1 MGKSISPITEQVGFH
16 LFSLLGSPKLDNT
29 MKPERWEQV
38 AQLHRAAL
46 EREGSERWTFLQQA
60 CGGDEELRR
69 EVMSLLAYEGKTAS
83 FMESSTVKAA
93 TKQLARSEVEPR
105 KRQSLDRFLPGAVLA
120 GRYRVVALL
129 GKGGMGEVYRADD
142 LTLRQPVALKFLPE
156 AAARN
161 EGFRAR
167 FRNEVRTARRVSHPN
182 VCRVYDVGE
191 VDGQTFLSMEY
202 VDGEDLASLLRRI
215 GRLPVDKALQIARQL
230 CAGLAEAH
238 REGVLHRDLK
248 PANVM
253 LDGRGHALI
262 TDFGLAIASVAEQ
275 IEEAD
280 VRSGTP
286 AYMAPE
292 QLEGKGV
299 SVKSDIYS
307 LGLVLYEI
315 LTGKRAFEGETLAEL
330 RSVRRA
336 KPPNRPSSVV
346 KDLDPAV
353 ERVILH
359 CLEPDPADRQA
370 SALAVAAALPGGD
383 PLAAALAAGE
393 TPSPE
398 MVAAAGETTG
408 LAPRMAVACLAAV
421 VVGVSFITYFGAKLN
436 GLQKLDFLLPPDV
449 LAYRS
454 QEIVEN
460 LGYARQ
466 RADWAHGFFY
476 DNDFRDYVRK
486 NDKPRPLWDAVL
498 SERPKVLGYWYR
510 QSPRLMDTQSMQGF
524 MYPGIITFD
533 DPPQVLSG
541 MVNLRLDSQG
551 RLTYFQAVPPEL
563 EENPPP
569 SRPAD
574 WNALFAAAGLDAAQ
588 FQAAVPAWNSLTAY
602 DERAAWT
609 GIWPGSNRPLRVEAA
624 AWGGKPVFFS
634 LIGPW
639 TKTGRIRHLGP
650 APRDFFNE
658 MQARQGDILTLGQKT
673 ATMIQVLL
681 FILVPVGA
689 GLIARRNYL
698 RGKGDSRAA
707 WRIAAAVFVIK
718 MAVWLCWA
726 HPTSTWATLGR
737 FFAAIS
743 GALFLSGLV
752 WVLYLAL
759 EPYVRRHWPDTII
772 SWSRLVSGRW
782 QDPLVGRDLLL
793 GVVLGTVWE
802 LVFGLQYIA
811 LLREGF
817 APQMGDPALLLGA
830 WETVGSLLGVT
841 LNVVAGLSFF
851 AVLFLLR
858 AALRNT
864 WRAVAVLVVILTAVT
879 SLATRAPLPIVITMA
894 VLWSTAAVDL
904 VRFGL
909 IATVVGFM
917 VAQTFQSIPYTL
929 DFSIW
934 YASHMLGMILS
945 FIALAV
951 WAFYTSLGGQRL
963 WNDQLLE

>member
-1 MGKSISPITEQVGFH
+1 
-16 LFSLLGSPKLDNT
+16 

-46 EREGSERWTFLQQA
+46 EREGSERWAFLEQA

-69 EVMSLLAYEGKTAS
+69 EVMSLLAYDGKTAT
-83 FMESSTVKAA
+83 FIESPALEVAA
-93 TKQLARSEVEPR
+93 QQFARGEVEAR
-105 KRQSLDRFLPGAVLA
+105 RRQSMDRFLPGAILA

-129 GKGGMGEVYRADD
+129 GKGGMGEVYRTDD
-142 LTLRQPVALKFLPE
+142 LTLGQPVALKFLPE
-156 AAARN
+156 AVARN
-161 EGFRAR
+161 EDFLGR
-167 FRNEVRTARRVSHPN
+167 FRNEVRIARRVSHPN

-215 GRLPVDKALQIARQL
+215 GRLPVDKALQIGHQL

-253 LDGRGHALI
+253 LDGCGHVLI
-262 TDFGLAIASVAEQ
+262 TDFGLAGLAEQ
-275 IEEAD
+275 IEGAD

-292 QLEGKGV
+292 QLEGTGV

-315 LTGKRAFEGETLAEL
+315 LTGKRAFEGKTPTEL
-330 RSVRRA
+330 RRVRRE
-336 KPPNRPSSVV
+336 KPPSRPSSEV

-353 ERVILH
+353 ERVILR
-359 CLEPDPADRQA
+359 CLEPDPADRPA

-408 LAPRMAVACLAAV
+408 LRPRVAVACLAAV
-421 VVGVSFITYFGAKLN
+421 ILGVSFITYVGAKLN
-436 GLQKLDFLLPPDV
+436 GLQKLDALLPPDV
-449 LAYRS
+449 LAHRS
-454 QEIVEN
+454 QEIVEI
-460 LGYARQ
+460 LGYAGQ
-466 RADWAHGFFY
+466 RADWAYGFFY

-486 NDKPRPLWDAVL
+486 NDKPRPLWDVVLAERPQVL
-498 SERPKVLGYWYR
+498 SYWYR
-510 QSPRLMDTQSMQGF
+510 QSPRLMDTESMQGF
-524 MYPGIITFD
+524 MNPGIITFD
-533 DPPQVLSG
+533 DPAQILSG

-551 RLTYFQAVPPEL
+551 WLTYFQAVPPEL
-563 EENPPP
+563 EEKPPP
-569 SRPAD
+569 SRTAD

-588 FQAAVPAWNSLTAY
+588 FHAVVPAWNSLTPSDA
-602 DERAAWT
+602 RVAWT

-624 AWGGKPVFFS
+624 AWRGKPVFFS

-639 TKTGRIRHLGP
+639 TKPGRIRHLGT
-650 APRDFFNE
+650 APRDFFSE
-658 MQARQGDILTLGQKT
+658 LQARQGDTPSLRQK
-673 ATMIQVLL
+673 AAAIIGVLI
-681 FILVPVGA
+681 FILVLAGG

-698 RGKGDSRAA
+698 RGKSDTRAA
-707 WRIAAAVFVIK
+707 CRIAVAVFVIK
-718 MAVWLCWA
+718 MAIWFCWV
-726 HPTSTWATLGR
+726 HPTSAWATLFR
-737 FFAAIS
+737 FIVATS

-752 WVLYLAL
+752 WALYIAF
-759 EPYVRRHWPDTII
+759 EPPIRRHWPDTII
-772 SWSRLVSGRW
+772 SWSRLVSGRLR
-782 QDPLVGRDLLL
+782 DPLVGRDLLL
-793 GVVLGTVWE
+793 GVVLGIVWE
-802 LVFGLQYIA
+802 VIFGLQYLV
-811 LLREGF
+811 LLRAGY

-830 WETVGSLLGVT
+830 WETVGSWLGGT
-841 LNVVAGLSFF
+841 LNVVGGLSFF
-851 AVLFLLR
+851 AILFLLR

-864 WRAVAVLVVILTAVT
+864 WRAVAVLVAILTAMT
-879 SLATRAPLPIVITMA
+879 SLASAHLLIAITMA
-894 VLWSTAAVDL
+894 ILWSTAAVAL

-917 VAQTFQSIPYTL
+917 VAQAFQSIPYTL
-929 DFSIW
+929 DFSTW
-934 YASHMLGMILS
+934 YASHVFSVILS
-945 FIALAV
+945 FIAMAA
-951 WAFYTSLGGQRL
+951 WGFYTSLGGRRL
-963 WNDQLLE
+963 WSDELLE